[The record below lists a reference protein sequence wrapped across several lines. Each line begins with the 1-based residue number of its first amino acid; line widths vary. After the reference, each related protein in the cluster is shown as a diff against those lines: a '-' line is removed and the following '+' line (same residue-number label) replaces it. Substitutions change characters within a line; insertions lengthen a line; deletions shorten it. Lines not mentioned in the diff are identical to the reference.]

1 MIRSCNPNYK
11 DEEMNT
17 EILTIMLVV
26 SVLMGL
32 VGLIAFLW
40 GVKSGQFDDEKRM
53 LESVLYDSAND
64 LNEAILQEKRQ
75 DPKN

>member
-1 MIRSCNPNYK
+1 
-11 DEEMNT
+11 MNT

-40 GVKSGQFDDEKRM
+40 GVKSGQFDDEKRV
-53 LESVLYDSAND
+53 LESVLYDSTSD

-75 DPKN
+75 KN

>member
-1 MIRSCNPNYK
+1 
-11 DEEMNT
+11 MNT

-32 VGLIAFLW
+32 IGLVAFLW

-53 LESVLYDSAND
+53 LESVLYDSTND
-64 LNEAILQEKRQ
+64 LNEAILQEKHQ
-75 DPKN
+75 EN

>member
-1 MIRSCNPNYK
+1 
-11 DEEMNT
+11 MNT

-53 LESVLYDSAND
+53 LESVLYDSASD
-64 LNEAILQEKRQ
+64 LNEAISQEKRQ
-75 DPKN
+75 KN

>member
-1 MIRSCNPNYK
+1 
-11 DEEMNT
+11 MNT

-53 LESVLYDSAND
+53 LESVLYDNASD

>member
-1 MIRSCNPNYK
+1 MSSCNPNHK
-11 DEEMNT
+11 DKEMNT

-53 LESVLYDSAND
+53 LESVLYDSTSD

-75 DPKN
+75 EN

>member
-1 MIRSCNPNYK
+1 
-11 DEEMNT
+11 MNT
-17 EILTIMLVV
+17 EILTIMLVA

-32 VGLIAFLW
+32 IGLIAFLW

-53 LESVLYDSAND
+53 LESVLYDSTSD

-75 DPKN
+75 KN

>member
-1 MIRSCNPNYK
+1 
-11 DEEMNT
+11 
-17 EILTIMLVV
+17 MLVV

-53 LESVLYDSAND
+53 LESVLYDSTSD

>member
-1 MIRSCNPNYK
+1 
-11 DEEMNT
+11 MNT

-53 LESVLYDSAND
+53 LESVLYDSASD
-64 LNEAILQEKRQ
+64 LNEAISQEKRQ
-75 DPKN
+75 NPKN

>member
-1 MIRSCNPNYK
+1 
-11 DEEMNT
+11 MNT

-53 LESVLYDSAND
+53 LESVLYDSASD
-64 LNEAILQEKRQ
+64 LNEAVSQEKRQ
-75 DPKN
+75 EN

>member
-1 MIRSCNPNYK
+1 
-11 DEEMNT
+11 MNT

-53 LESVLYDSAND
+53 LESVLYDSASD
-64 LNEAILQEKRQ
+64 LNEAILQKKRQ

>member
-1 MIRSCNPNYK
+1 
-11 DEEMNT
+11 MNT

-32 VGLIAFLW
+32 IGLIAFLW

-53 LESVLYDSAND
+53 LESVLYDNASD

-75 DPKN
+75 KN

>member
-1 MIRSCNPNYK
+1 
-11 DEEMNT
+11 MNT

-32 VGLIAFLW
+32 IGLIAFLW

-53 LESVLYDSAND
+53 LESVLYDSTSD
-64 LNEAILQEKRQ
+64 LNEAVLQEKRQ
-75 DPKN
+75 DPKT

>member
-1 MIRSCNPNYK
+1 MNI
-11 DEEMNT
+11 EMNT

-32 VGLIAFLW
+32 IGLIAFLW

-53 LESVLYDSAND
+53 LESVLYDSTSD

-75 DPKN
+75 EN

>member
-1 MIRSCNPNYK
+1 
-11 DEEMNT
+11 MNT

-53 LESVLYDSAND
+53 LESVLYDSTSD

-75 DPKN
+75 DN

>member
-1 MIRSCNPNYK
+1 
-11 DEEMNT
+11 MNT

-32 VGLIAFLW
+32 IGLVAFLW

-53 LESVLYDSAND
+53 LESVLYDSTSD

-75 DPKN
+75 EN

>member
-1 MIRSCNPNYK
+1 
-11 DEEMNT
+11 MNT

-53 LESVLYDSAND
+53 LESVLYDSTSD
-64 LNEAILQEKRQ
+64 LNEAILQERRQ

>member
-1 MIRSCNPNYK
+1 
-11 DEEMNT
+11 MNT

-32 VGLIAFLW
+32 IGLIAFLW

-53 LESVLYDSAND
+53 LESVLYDSTSD
-64 LNEAILQEKRQ
+64 LNEAVLQEKRQ
-75 DPKN
+75 EN

>member
-1 MIRSCNPNYK
+1 
-11 DEEMNT
+11 MNT

-53 LESVLYDSAND
+53 LESVLYDSTSD
-64 LNEAILQEKRQ
+64 LNEAVLQEKRQ
-75 DPKN
+75 KN

>member
-1 MIRSCNPNYK
+1 
-11 DEEMNT
+11 MNT

-32 VGLIAFLW
+32 IGLIAFLW

-53 LESVLYDSAND
+53 LESVLYDSTSD
-64 LNEAILQEKRQ
+64 LNEAVLQEKRQ
-75 DPKN
+75 KKN

>member
-1 MIRSCNPNYK
+1 
-11 DEEMNT
+11 MNT

-26 SVLMGL
+26 SLLMGL
-32 VGLIAFLW
+32 IGLIAFLW

-53 LESVLYDSAND
+53 LESVLYDSTSD

-75 DPKN
+75 EN

>member
-1 MIRSCNPNYK
+1 
-11 DEEMNT
+11 MNT

-32 VGLIAFLW
+32 LGLIAFLW

-53 LESVLYDSAND
+53 LESVLYDSTSD

-75 DPKN
+75 KN

>member
-1 MIRSCNPNYK
+1 
-11 DEEMNT
+11 MNT
-17 EILTIMLVV
+17 EILTIMLVI

-32 VGLIAFLW
+32 IGLIAFLW

-53 LESVLYDSAND
+53 LESVLYDSTSD

-75 DPKN
+75 EN

>member
-1 MIRSCNPNYK
+1 
-11 DEEMNT
+11 MNT

-26 SVLMGL
+26 SVFMGL

-53 LESVLYDSAND
+53 LESVLYDSTSD

-75 DPKN
+75 KN

>member
-1 MIRSCNPNYK
+1 
-11 DEEMNT
+11 MNT

-32 VGLIAFLW
+32 IGLIAFLW

-53 LESVLYDSAND
+53 LESVLYDSTSD

-75 DPKN
+75 NPKN

>member
-1 MIRSCNPNYK
+1 MSSCNPSLK
-11 DEEMNT
+11 DIEMNT

-53 LESVLYDSAND
+53 LESVLYDSASD

-75 DPKN
+75 KN

>member
-1 MIRSCNPNYK
+1 MISSCNPNHK
-11 DEEMNT
+11 DKEMNT

-32 VGLIAFLW
+32 IGLIAFLW

-53 LESVLYDSAND
+53 LESVLYDSASD

-75 DPKN
+75 EN

>member
-1 MIRSCNPNYK
+1 
-11 DEEMNT
+11 MNT

-32 VGLIAFLW
+32 IGLIAFLW

-53 LESVLYDSAND
+53 LESVLYDSTSD

-75 DPKN
+75 GN

>member
-1 MIRSCNPNYK
+1 
-11 DEEMNT
+11 MNT

-53 LESVLYDSAND
+53 LESVLYDSASD
-64 LNEAILQEKRQ
+64 LNEAISQEKRQ

>member
-1 MIRSCNPNYK
+1 
-11 DEEMNT
+11 MNT

-53 LESVLYDSAND
+53 LESVLYDSASD
-64 LNEAILQEKRQ
+64 LNEAISQEKRQ
-75 DPKN
+75 EN

>member
-1 MIRSCNPNYK
+1 
-11 DEEMNT
+11 MNT

-32 VGLIAFLW
+32 IGLIAFLW

-53 LESVLYDSAND
+53 LESVLYDSISD
-64 LNEAILQEKRQ
+64 LNEAVLQEKRQ
-75 DPKN
+75 EN

>member
-1 MIRSCNPNYK
+1 
-11 DEEMNT
+11 MNT

-53 LESVLYDSAND
+53 LESVLYDSTSD

-75 DPKN
+75 DPRN

>member
-1 MIRSCNPNYK
+1 
-11 DEEMNT
+11 MNT

-53 LESVLYDSAND
+53 LESVLYDNASD

-75 DPKN
+75 EN

>member
-1 MIRSCNPNYK
+1 
-11 DEEMNT
+11 MNT

-53 LESVLYDSAND
+53 LESVLYDSASD
-64 LNEAILQEKRQ
+64 LNEVILQEKRQ

>member
-1 MIRSCNPNYK
+1 
-11 DEEMNT
+11 MNT

-32 VGLIAFLW
+32 IGLIAFLW

-53 LESVLYDSAND
+53 LESVLYDNTSD

-75 DPKN
+75 EN

>member
-1 MIRSCNPNYK
+1 
-11 DEEMNT
+11 MNT

-32 VGLIAFLW
+32 IGLIAFLW

-53 LESVLYDSAND
+53 LESVLYDSASD
-64 LNEAILQEKRQ
+64 LNEAISQEKCQ
-75 DPKN
+75 EN

>member
-1 MIRSCNPNYK
+1 
-11 DEEMNT
+11 MNT

-53 LESVLYDSAND
+53 LESVLYDNTSD
-64 LNEAILQEKRQ
+64 LNEAVLQEKRQ
-75 DPKN
+75 EN

>member
-1 MIRSCNPNYK
+1 
-11 DEEMNT
+11 MNT

-53 LESVLYDSAND
+53 LESVLYDSTSD
-64 LNEAILQEKRQ
+64 LNEAISQEKRQ
-75 DPKN
+75 EN

>member
-1 MIRSCNPNYK
+1 
-11 DEEMNT
+11 MNT

-40 GVKSGQFDDEKRM
+40 GIKSGQFDDEKRM
-53 LESVLYDSAND
+53 LESVLYDSTSD

-75 DPKN
+75 KN